1 METEP
6 TLLVISNILNI
17 ITVNNITIGNVI
29 GFIVVLLLLVASAL
43 ISGSEVAFFSLS
55 PSSIHSF
62 KKGKS
67 NNDKFVVRLLNE
79 PKRLLGTILVTN
91 NFINILIVII
101 STNLNNSIFNFSN
114 SPILGFLFQIVI
126 ITFILLLF
134 GEIIPK
140 VLAAHYPAR
149 FVVFTASP
157 LFILE
162 KIFRPISSFLIYSTS
177 FFEKKF
183 QSKQNIS
190 MQDISKALD
199 ITSNSITEDKE
210 LLKGIADFG
219 NIDVNEIMKSRVDI
233 VAVEIKTNFKKL
245 LSIIIDSG
253 FSRIPVYSNTLD
265 NIKGVLYIKDL
276 LAHLDKPDTFK
287 WQSLIRPPYFIPE
300 KKKINDLLEEIQ
312 IKKVHI
318 AIVVD
323 EYGGTSGIVTLENI
337 LEEIVGEISDES
349 DEEEINY
356 TQIDD
361 NNFIFEGKTLLN
373 DFYKITSI
381 DNTIFDDIKGEAD
394 TLAGLILELKGEIPK
409 LYEEITYK
417 NFIFKIEDANN
428 RRIKM
433 IKVTI
438 NNKL

>member
-1 METEP
+1 M
-6 TLLVISNILNI
+6 VIYFFNI
-17 ITVNNITIGNVI
+17 ITVNTITLGHII
-29 GFIVVLLLLVASAL
+29 EFIMVLLLLVASAL
-43 ISGSEVAFFSLS
+43 ISGSEVAFFSLN
-55 PSSIHSF
+55 PSHIASF
-62 KKGKS
+62 KIGKT
-67 NNDKFVVRLLNE
+67 NNDKFIAKLLNE
-79 PKRLLGTILVTN
+79 PKRLLGTILISN
-91 NFINILIVII
+91 NFANIAII
-101 STNLNNSIFNFSN
+101 ILSTFLNNSVFNFPA
-114 SPILGFLFQIVI
+114 SPILGFVFQIVI
-126 ITFILLLF
+126 ITFFLLLF

-140 VLAAHYPAR
+140 VLATHYPEK

-162 KIFRPISSFLIYSTS
+162 KIFRPLSSILISSTS
-177 FFEKKF
+177 FFDKKF

-219 NIDVNEIMKSRVDI
+219 NIDVNEIMKPRVDV
-233 VAVEIKTNFKKL
+233 VAVDIKTDFKKL
-245 LSIIIDSG
+245 ISIIIDSG
-253 FSRIPVYSNTLD
+253 FSRIPVYSKTFD
-265 NIKGVLYIKDL
+265 DIKGVLYIKDL
-276 LAHLDKPDTFK
+276 LAHINKPATFK

-312 IKKVHI
+312 VKKVHI

-349 DEEEINY
+349 EEEEINY
-356 TQIDD
+356 TKIDD

-373 DFYKITSI
+373 DFYKITSTE
-381 DNTIFDDIKGEAD
+381 NTIFDDVKGEAD

-409 LYEEITYK
+409 LYEEMAYK
-417 NFIFKIEDANN
+417 NFTLKIEDADN
-428 RRIKM
+428 RRIKK
-433 IKVTI
+433 IKITI
-438 NNKL
+438 NKK

>member
-6 TLLVISNILNI
+6 ALLVINNILNI
-17 ITVNNITIGNVI
+17 ITINNITIGNVI
-29 GFIVVLLLLVASAL
+29 GFFVVLLLLVASAL

-62 KKGKS
+62 KKEKS
-67 NNDKFVVRLLNE
+67 KNDKFVVKLLNE

-91 NFINILIVII
+91 NFINISIIII
-101 STNLNNSIFNFSN
+101 STNLNNSIFNFSD

-126 ITFILLLF
+126 ITFVLLLF

-140 VLAAHYPAR
+140 VLATHYPAK

-157 LFILE
+157 LFVLE
-162 KIFRPISSFLIYSTS
+162 KLFRPISSFLIYSTS
-177 FFEKKF
+177 FVEKKF

-199 ITSNSITEDKE
+199 ITSSSITEDKE

-219 NIDVNEIMKSRVDI
+219 NIDVNEIMNPRVDI
-233 VAVEIKTNFKKL
+233 VAVEIKTDFKKL

-287 WQSLIRPPYFIPE
+287 WQRLIRPPYFIPE

-438 NNKL
+438 N

>member
-1 METEP
+1 
-6 TLLVISNILNI
+6 
-17 ITVNNITIGNVI
+17 
-29 GFIVVLLLLVASAL
+29 
-43 ISGSEVAFFSLS
+43 
-55 PSSIHSF
+55 
-62 KKGKS
+62 
-67 NNDKFVVRLLNE
+67 
-79 PKRLLGTILVTN
+79 
-91 NFINILIVII
+91 
-101 STNLNNSIFNFSN
+101 
-114 SPILGFLFQIVI
+114 SPILGFVFQIVI
-126 ITFILLLF
+126 ITFFLLLF

-140 VLAAHYPAR
+140 VLATHYPEK

-162 KIFRPISSFLIYSTS
+162 KIFRPLSSILISSTS
-177 FFEKKF
+177 FFDKKF

-219 NIDVNEIMKSRVDI
+219 NIDVNEIMKPRVDV
-233 VAVEIKTNFKKL
+233 VAVDIKTDFKKL
-245 LSIIIDSG
+245 ISIIIDSG
-253 FSRIPVYSNTLD
+253 FSRIPVYSKTFD
-265 NIKGVLYIKDL
+265 DIKGVLYIKDL
-276 LAHLDKPDTFK
+276 LAHINKPATFK

-312 IKKVHI
+312 VKKVHI

-349 DEEEINY
+349 EEEEINY
-356 TQIDD
+356 TKIDD

-373 DFYKITSI
+373 DFYKITSTE
-381 DNTIFDDIKGEAD
+381 NTIFDDVKGEAD

-409 LYEEITYK
+409 LYEEMAYK
-417 NFIFKIEDANN
+417 NFTLKIEDADN
-428 RRIKM
+428 RRIKK
-433 IKVTI
+433 IKITI
-438 NNKL
+438 NKK